1 MKRAKETVATYNKRS
16 SQVSRMS
23 KGNKSL
29 VITEKTVEFNID
41 QLDLEDLQDSARQLI
56 TKKANFPTD
65 MIGVLTKAERIN
77 FSKDKRKEERNEIV
91 VDVQFVYDLEE
102 KHLTR
107 EIGGDAID
115 YSQSSIR
122 FHMPKRY
129 QDTLEGLVD
138 RSVLV
143 GGLILSPKHD
153 KAQVDKR
160 EGRGKKLYPALFLLV
175 KSKKVVQ
182 RFGLTSEDYPSVEEF
197 IEEGERSLQAEYET
211 TDGPFKVL
219 FDYFRKQATAFIA
232 KESHKT
238 NYVK

>member
-1 MKRAKETVATYNKRS
+1 MKRAEETVATYNKRS

-29 VITEKTVEFNID
+29 VLTEKTVEFN
-41 QLDLEDLQDSARQLI
+41 LDLEDLQDSTRQLI

-77 FSKDKRKEERNEIV
+77 FSKDKRKEEHNEIV

-107 EIGGDAID
+107 EIGGDEID
-115 YSQSSIR
+115 YSQSSSS

-138 RSVLV
+138 CSVLV

-153 KAQVDKR
+153 KAKWTNEKD
-160 EGRGKKLYPALFLLV
+160 EE
-175 KSKKVVQ
+175 KSSIP
-182 RFGLTSEDYPSVEEF
+182 L
-197 IEEGERSLQAEYET
+197 
-211 TDGPFKVL
+211 
-219 FDYFRKQATAFIA
+219 
-232 KESHKT
+232 
-238 NYVK
+238 